1 MKKKVLCFGEILWD
15 IFPEGK
21 KIGGAPLN
29 VALRLQELGVESN
42 IISAIGNDELG
53 NKILN
58 QLNGLKAG
66 SRFIQTIDQY
76 PTGTVQVTLDVKGS
90 ASYKITDGVAWDYI
104 KLNKEIT
111 NAITQT
117 DMLVFGSLA
126 CRNTESKKTL
136 ESLISASKFC
146 VFDVNLR
153 PPFYNLPL
161 LEELMLASDFIKFN
175 DEELYEIAL
184 QLNSPYHSLDQHIA
198 FLSQHTNTQHI
209 CVTKGGFGAVLYSN
223 GDYIYHS
230 GFRVEIKD
238 TVGAGDSFLATL
250 IEGFLNK
257 RDLKESLT
265 KACAVGA
272 LVAASSGA
280 NSKILE
286 KDLLEFIR

>member
-42 IISAIGNDELG
+42 VISAIGNDELG
-53 NKILN
+53 EELLN
-58 QLNGLKAG
+58 QLRGLEAG
-66 SRFIQTIDQY
+66 SRFIQTTDPY
-76 PTGTVQVTLDVKGS
+76 PTGTVQVTLDAKGS
-90 ASYKITDGVAWDYI
+90 ASYDITYPVAWDHISLNTDIIEAI
-104 KLNKEIT
+104 K
-111 NAITQT
+111 QS

-126 CRNTESKKTL
+126 CRNAQSKSTL
-136 ESLISASKFC
+136 MALISSAKFC

-161 LEELMLASDFIKFN
+161 IKELMSAADFIKFN

-198 FLSQHTNTQHI
+198 FLAKHTNTKHI
-209 CVTKGGFGAVLYSN
+209 CVTKGGFGAVLYSH
-223 GDYIYHS
+223 GSYIYHS
-230 GFRVEIKD
+230 GYRVEIAD

-250 IEGFLNK
+250 LDGVLHK

-265 KACAVGA
+265 KACAIGA

-280 NSKILE
+280 NSKIME
-286 KDLLEFIR
+286 KELQEFMN

>member
-53 NKILN
+53 EELLN
-58 QLNGLKAG
+58 QLNGLEAG
-66 SRFIQTIDQY
+66 YRFIQTTDPY
-76 PTGTVQVTLDVKGS
+76 PTGTVQVTLDAKGS
-90 ASYKITDGVAWDYI
+90 ASYDITYPVAWDHISLNTNITEAI
-104 KLNKEIT
+104 K
-111 NAITQT
+111 QC

-126 CRNTESKKTL
+126 CRNAQSKSTL
-136 ESLISASKFC
+136 MELISTAKFC

-161 LEELMLASDFIKFN
+161 LEELMLAADFIKFN

-198 FLSQHTNTQHI
+198 FLAEHTNTQYI

-230 GFRVEIKD
+230 GYRIDIVD

-250 IEGFLNK
+250 LSGILNE
-257 RDLKESLT
+257 RNLKESLT
-265 KACAVGA
+265 KACAIGA
-272 LVAASSGA
+272 LVAGSSGA
-280 NSKILE
+280 NSKIPDKELQ
-286 KDLLEFIR
+286 EFMK